1 MRIGIL
7 TAAALAA
14 LSVSAAAQQQ
24 GGISGQSQTGQQME
38 PQSGSLLGSSQA
50 LAGHRILPQR
60 LNTSQVREI
69 QQALKDR
76 GERSV
81 RVNGEW
87 GSETEAALQNFQK
100 SEDITSQAGEL
111 DAPTIAA
118 LGLDPSSFGL
128 LGISETTGQAPQGGA
143 SQQMQGAPEQTI
155 PQSGGGRTR

>member
-24 GGISGQSQTGQQME
+24 GGISGQSQTGQQVE
-38 PQSGSLLGSSQA
+38 PQSGSPLGSSHA